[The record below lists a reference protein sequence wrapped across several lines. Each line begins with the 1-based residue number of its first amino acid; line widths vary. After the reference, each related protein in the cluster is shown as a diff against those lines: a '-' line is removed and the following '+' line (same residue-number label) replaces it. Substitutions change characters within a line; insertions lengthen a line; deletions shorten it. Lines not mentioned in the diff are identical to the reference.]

1 MIPVSSKL
9 ISEFIGTMMLVA
21 TVIGS
26 GIMAENLAGG
36 NVALALLGNTIATGA
51 ILFVIISA
59 FGSVS
64 GAHFNPV
71 VTAVMLVRGEVTRG
85 LALGYVIVQII
96 GGVCGTIMAH
106 IMFELDVVQLS
117 SNLRSGPAQYFSE
130 IVATFGLL
138 MTILM
143 GIRHKSDAVPAMV
156 ALYITAAYWFTA
168 STSFANPAVT
178 IARTFT
184 DTFSGIHYG
193 DTLPFIVAQFIG
205 ALIALVVT
213 KKILTD

>member
-1 MIPVSSKL
+1 
-9 ISEFIGTMMLVA
+9 MLVA

-26 GIMAENLAGG
+26 GVMAENLAGG

-59 FGSVS
+59 FGGVS

-71 VTAVMLVRGEVTRG
+71 VTSVMLARREVTRS
-85 LALGYVIVQII
+85 LALGYIIVQII

-106 IMFELDVVQLS
+106 IMFELDIVQLS

-143 GIRHKSDAVPAMV
+143 GVRYKSDAVPAMV

-193 DTLPFIVAQFIG
+193 DTLLFIVAQFIG
-205 ALIALVVT
+205 AFIALIVT
-213 KKILTD
+213 KKILAD

>member
-1 MIPVSSKL
+1 MMPTSSKL

-26 GIMAENLAGG
+26 GVMAENLAGG

-59 FGSVS
+59 FGGVS

-71 VTAVMLVRGEVTRG
+71 VTAVMLARREVTRS
-85 LALGYVIVQII
+85 LALGYIIVQII

-106 IMFELDVVQLS
+106 IMFELDIVQLS

-143 GIRHKSDAVPAMV
+143 GVRYKSEAVPAMV

-193 DTLPFIVAQFIG
+193 DTLLFIVAQFIG
-205 ALIALVVT
+205 AFIALIVT
-213 KKILTD
+213 KKILAD

>member
-1 MIPVSSKL
+1 MMPTSSKL

-26 GIMAENLAGG
+26 GVMAENLAGG

-59 FGSVS
+59 FGGVS

-71 VTAVMLVRGEVTRG
+71 VTAVMLARREVTRS
-85 LALGYVIVQII
+85 LALGYIIVQII

-106 IMFELDVVQLS
+106 IMFELDIVQLS

-143 GIRHKSDAVPAMV
+143 GVRYKSDAVPAMV

-193 DTLPFIVAQFIG
+193 DTLLFIVAQFIG
-205 ALIALVVT
+205 AFIALIVT
-213 KKILTD
+213 KKILAD

>member
-1 MIPVSSKL
+1 
-9 ISEFIGTMMLVA
+9 MLVA

-26 GIMAENLAGG
+26 GVMAENLAGG

-59 FGSVS
+59 FGGVS

-71 VTAVMLVRGEVTRG
+71 VTAVMLARREVTRS
-85 LALGYVIVQII
+85 LALGYIIVQII
-96 GGVCGTIMAH
+96 GGVCGTIIAH
-106 IMFELDVVQLS
+106 IMFELDIVQLS

-143 GIRHKSDAVPAMV
+143 GVRYKSDAVPAMV

-193 DTLPFIVAQFIG
+193 DTLLFIVAQFIG
-205 ALIALVVT
+205 AFIALIVT
-213 KKILTD
+213 KKILAD

>member
-1 MIPVSSKL
+1 MMPTSSKL

-26 GIMAENLAGG
+26 GVMAENLAGG

-59 FGSVS
+59 FGGVS

-71 VTAVMLVRGEVTRG
+71 VTAVMLARREVTRS
-85 LALGYVIVQII
+85 LALGYIIVQII

-106 IMFELDVVQLS
+106 IMFELDIVQFS
-117 SNLRSGPAQYFSE
+117 SNLRSGPEQYFSE

-143 GIRHKSDAVPAMV
+143 GVRYKSEAVPAMV

-193 DTLPFIVAQFIG
+193 DTLLFIVAQFIG
-205 ALIALVVT
+205 AFIALIVT
-213 KKILTD
+213 KKILAD